1 MDTVR
6 LGNSG
11 LQVSRLCLGMMS
23 FGSRSWRPWVLEE
36 DEARPIVR
44 RAVEAGVNFF
54 DTADMYSVGRSEE
67 VTGALVR
74 EMMPREEAV
83 IATKVYFPHGDGPNR
98 GGLSRKHIF
107 DAVEGSLRRLGT
119 DTIDLYQIHR
129 FDAETPLEE
138 TLEALHDVVK
148 AGYVRYIGASSMR
161 AYRFAKLLH
170 VAEGRGWTRMISM
183 QPHYNLLYRE
193 EEREML
199 PLCRE
204 EGVGVLPWSPLARG
218 YLTRRPSERKATP
231 RGANENLA
239 DRLYHHPDD
248 DAIIDAVCDVAE
260 ERGATPAQVALAW
273 LLQRPEVTAPIV
285 GVTKLAHLDDAL
297 GALGLELDD
306 AEVARLEAAY
316 GPREPM
322 ALV

>member
-83 IATKVYFPHGDGPNR
+83 IATQVYFPHGDGPNR

-204 EGVGVLPWSPLARG
+204 EG
-218 YLTRRPSERKATP
+218 
-231 RGANENLA
+231 
-239 DRLYHHPDD
+239 
-248 DAIIDAVCDVAE
+248 
-260 ERGATPAQVALAW
+260 
-273 LLQRPEVTAPIV
+273 
-285 GVTKLAHLDDAL
+285 
-297 GALGLELDD
+297 
-306 AEVARLEAAY
+306 
-316 GPREPM
+316 
-322 ALV
+322 

>member
-297 GALGLELDD
+297 GALGLGLDD